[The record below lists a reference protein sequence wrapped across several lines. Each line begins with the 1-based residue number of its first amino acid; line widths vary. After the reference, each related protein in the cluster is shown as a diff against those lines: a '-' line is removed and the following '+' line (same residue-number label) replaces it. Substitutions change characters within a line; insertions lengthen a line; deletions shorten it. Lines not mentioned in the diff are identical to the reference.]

1 MTAFDLQLSEPTTT
15 PMPRRVWAGMVG
27 LYAIVMIAILS
38 TGDPHDHPISRA
50 SLISMTIVLSIALGA
65 LMVAMLGAR
74 LDAKRVTVSGII
86 TLVLSICVLAA
97 LNWGDQH
104 DAQHADTS
112 RLAVPWNWI
121 AYFQQQAT
129 SASNFSGALTA
140 NVLGVAIFEET
151 IKLLPAMFCF
161 AAMRSRS
168 ARGFVLSAAMGGL
181 IFGVAESVA
190 FTHLVYQRQGAAAW
204 VYVVRFGASTP
215 AHAFWAAI
223 GAAVTCALEIARSQ
237 HCPTNQKKSGADE
250 KNGTRYRF
258 SQAGARDLSSHPFAA
273 DRDERKASGTF
284 FSSAVAGWGVACVLH
299 GLHNA
304 TQNSIGP
311 VAQVPAIFV
320 AMLLMFAAVRWAW
333 RTDLATSPLAA

>member
-1 MTAFDLQLSEPTTT
+1 MTAFDLQLSEPANT
-15 PMPRRVWAGMVG
+15 PVPKRVWAGMVG

-38 TGDPHDHPISRA
+38 TGDPHDHPISLA

-74 LDAKRVTVSGII
+74 PDAKGVTVSGII
-86 TLVLSICVLAA
+86 TLALSICVLAA

-223 GAAVTCALEIARSQ
+223 GAAVACALSAR
-237 HCPTNQKKSGADE
+237 HG
-250 KNGTRYRF
+250 RM
-258 SQAGARDLSSHPFAA
+258 SSML
-273 DRDERKASGTF
+273 T
-284 FSSAVAGWGVACVLH
+284 GWGVACVLH

-333 RTDLATSPLAA
+333 RTDLAASPLAA